1 MQQSLEPVSFEL
13 PKRKRKV
20 MQKDAAP
27 VKRSF
32 CVIPWR
38 AVIDKRMTPHQFKT
52 LAAIVSY
59 CNKAGITWV
68 GLERVGKDLGVT
80 KQAVSKHYRILI
92 NLGYIRIINKG
103 FKGIRGNTI
112 QVIFDDS
119 LTVEDTIAK
128 ASIGTDEDLRAPYI
142 RERQEREAMREQ
154 EIITEQQARENQK
167 RLAELVKTAFK
178 TPNEANKQ
186 VYKPVKGDTMTV
198 RKMKESIQKTK
209 NNSLNKGQTVVD
221 NSVDNL
227 SKPVD
232 NPVDKSVDNLL
243 KEGYID
249 NRRELS
255 EERKDICKDI
265 VYKVNN
271 KDNVNN
277 NNVNNMN
284 DKVINDKVIT
294 VNNISFD
301 KVLTLVLTHDDMRSR
316 LSEDDISMLE
326 RLSNAGVTESE
337 LMQALADHAD
347 KSTAAMC
354 REVLLAR

>member
-1 MQQSLEPVSFEL
+1 METQTGENLTPIAFEL

-20 MQKDAAP
+20 IQKDAAP

-38 AVIDKRMTPHQFKT
+38 AIPDKRLTPHQLKT
-52 LAAIVSY
+52 LAAIASF

-68 GLERVGKDLGVT
+68 SLQRVGQDLGVT

-167 RLAELVKTAFK
+167 RLAELIKTAFK
-178 TPNEANKQ
+178 TPVEANKQ

-198 RKMKESIQKTK
+198 RKMKESIQKAK
-209 NNSLNKGQTVVD
+209 R
-221 NSVDNL
+221 
-227 SKPVD
+227 KPVD
-232 NPVDKSVDNLL
+232 NPVDKSVDNLS
-243 KEGYID
+243 KDGYID
-249 NRRELS
+249 DMGVIINT
-255 EERKDICKDI
+255 KDICKDI
-265 VYKVNN
+265 VYKDNN
-271 KDNVNN
+271 
-277 NNVNNMN
+277 N
-284 DKVINDKVIT
+284 DKVINDKVI
-294 VNNISFD
+294 NISFD
-301 KVLTLVLTHDDMRSR
+301 KVLTIVLTHDDKRSR
-316 LSEDDISMLE
+316 LSEDDIGMLE
-326 RLSNAGVTESE
+326 RLSNAGVTELE
-337 LMQALADHAD
+337 LRQALRDHEG
-347 KSTAAMC
+347 KTTAALC

>member
-1 MQQSLEPVSFEL
+1 METQTSEALTPVAFEL

-20 MQKDAAP
+20 IQQDAPP

-38 AVIDKRMTPHQFKT
+38 AIPDKRLTPHQLKT
-52 LAAIVSY
+52 LAAIASF

-68 GLERVGKDLGVT
+68 SLQRVGQDLGVT

-142 RERQEREAMREQ
+142 RERQEREAMKEQ
-154 EIITEQQARENQK
+154 EIITEAQAKENQK
-167 RLAELVKTAFK
+167 RLAELLKTAFK
-178 TPNEANKQ
+178 TPSEANKQ

-198 RKMKESIQKTK
+198 RKMKESIQKAK
-209 NNSLNKGQTVVD
+209 R
-221 NSVDNL
+221 
-227 SKPVD
+227 KPVD
-232 NPVDKSVDNLL
+232 NSVDKSVDNLL
-243 KEGYID
+243 EEGYID

-255 EERKDICKDI
+255 EERKDKVIDNIYKD
-265 VYKVNN
+265 K
-271 KDNVNN
+271 
-277 NNVNNMN
+277 VNNMN

-301 KVLTLVLTHDDMRSR
+301 KVLTLVLTHDDVRAKMT
-316 LSEDDISMLE
+316 EDDISMLE

-337 LMQALADHAD
+337 LRQALADHAD
-347 KSTAAMC
+347 KSTAALC
-354 REVLLAR
+354 REVLMSR

>member
-1 MQQSLEPVSFEL
+1 METQTSEGLNPVAFDL

-20 MQKDAAP
+20 MQQDAQP
-27 VKRSF
+27 DKRSF

-38 AVIDKRMTPHQFKT
+38 AIADKRMTPYQLKT
-52 LAAIVSY
+52 LAAIASF

-68 GLERVGKDLGVT
+68 SLQRVGQDLGVT

-128 ASIGTDEDLRAPYI
+128 ASIGSSEDLRAPYI
-142 RERQEREAMREQ
+142 RERQEREAMKEQ
-154 EIITEQQARENQK
+154 EIITEQQARDNQK
-167 RLAELVKTAFK
+167 RLAELIKAAFK
-178 TPNEANKQ
+178 TPVEANKQ

-198 RKMKESIQKTK
+198 RKMKESIQKAK
-209 NNSLNKGQTVVD
+209 R
-221 NSVDNL
+221 
-227 SKPVD
+227 KPVD

-249 NRRELS
+249 NCQELS
-255 EERKDICKDI
+255 EQRKDICKDI
-265 VYKVNN
+265 VYKDNN
-271 KDNVNN
+271 
-277 NNVNNMN
+277 N
-284 DKVINDKVIT
+284 DKVINNKVIT
-294 VNNISFD
+294 FD
-301 KVLTLVLTHDDMRSR
+301 KVLTLVLTHDEKRSR
-316 LSEDDISMLE
+316 LSEDDIGMLE
-326 RLSNAGVTESE
+326 RLSNAGVTELE
-337 LMQALADHAD
+337 LMQALADHGD

-354 REVLLAR
+354 REVLLSR